1 MENHSGTFVV
11 IDVSSGKILA
21 SNNLHLAAT
30 TLQTPGSTLKPF
42 VLMTLLDLHRV
53 DPAQKLLCK
62 RKLQIGSERLDCTH
76 PISISELNADDA
88 IAYSCNSY
96 FAQVSIR
103 LTGAELVQAFRRAG
117 FDSPSSLVDNDA
129 TGIIRTPSNP
139 AQIQLEALG
148 DEGIEVTP
156 LEILAAYRKLALR
169 KRKGDIGKDA
179 PIFDGLQHSVEYGMA
194 HAGNVDD
201 MKVAG
206 KTGTAASRNNP
217 RTHGFFVGYAPA
229 EKPEIAVD
237 SRLCNREEGLDAAA
251 IAQTSFQ
258 RIRAEKIGPNE
269 IRAPIRNLFSSHA
282 FCVVGAR
289 CSSPVVRRNLSKN
302 NHRNFHTSRFSL
314 ARMSHLRGTRRT
326 ETGNQFR
333 VRKKCRGIVE
343 RRAKDIFYFR

>member
-1 MENHSGTFVV
+1 MENHPGTFVV
-11 IDVSSGKILA
+11 VNVSSGKILA

-103 LTGAELVQAFRRAG
+103 LSSAELVQAFRRAG

-129 TGIIRTPSNP
+129 TGNIRTPSNR
-139 AQIQLEALG
+139 AQIQMAALG
-148 DEGIEVTP
+148 DQGIEVTP
-156 LEILAAYRKLALR
+156 LELLAAYRKLALR
-169 KRKGDIGKDA
+169 KRNGDIGIYS

-194 HAGNVDD
+194 HAGNIDD

-206 KTGTAASRNNP
+206 KTGTAASR
-217 RTHGFFVGYAPA
+217 
-229 EKPEIAVD
+229 K
-237 SRLCNREEGLDAAA
+237 
-251 IAQTSFQ
+251 
-258 RIRAEKIGPNE
+258 IRA
-269 IRAPIRNLFSSHA
+269 LTDFSS
-282 FCVVGAR
+282 VTR
-289 CSSPVVRRNLSKN
+289 PPK
-302 NHRNFHTSRFSL
+302 SRKS
-314 ARMSHLRGTRRT
+314 R
-326 ETGNQFR
+326 
-333 VRKKCRGIVE
+333 
-343 RRAKDIFYFR
+343 